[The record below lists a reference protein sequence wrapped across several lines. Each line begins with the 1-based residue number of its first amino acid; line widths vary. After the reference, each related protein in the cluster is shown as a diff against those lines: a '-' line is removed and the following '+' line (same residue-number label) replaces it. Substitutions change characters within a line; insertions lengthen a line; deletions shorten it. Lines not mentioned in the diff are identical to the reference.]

1 MCVHRILSKYMTSAY
16 SFDEIVNREG
26 TDSVKY
32 DARTEFFGTAEVI
45 PMWVADMDFRTPPFV
60 ADALKKRMEHEIYAY
75 SIRSGE
81 YYEAVTG
88 WLKRRHQWEVP
99 AEAVLFSPGVVPA
112 VNMAVLAYTQP
123 GDRII
128 VQPPV
133 YFPFFGAVKDHGREL
148 VYNPLKLEQGRLC
161 MDFENL
167 EQVASAGARMLILSS
182 PHNPGGSVW
191 TEEELRRLAEI
202 CLRNDILILSDE
214 IHCDLVFKP
223 HKHIPLACLSSE
235 IADRCITAFAASK
248 TFNLSGLSTASVI
261 ITREDLRNRFRETLD
276 HLHIGGGNIA
286 GTVASRAAL
295 TYGDEWV
302 DDLMMYLS
310 GNLDILESFLLKH
323 IPQITM
329 VRPEATF
336 LVWLDCRK
344 MNMDDETLNR
354 FFIEKAGLGLNRGDM
369 FGPGGSGFMRMNIG
383 CPKSTLNLA
392 LEKLKQAM
400 DKG

>member
-1 MCVHRILSKYMTSAY
+1 MILGFNKSSTS
-16 SFDEIVNREG
+16 VTN
-26 TDSVKY
+26 
-32 DARTEFFGTAEVI
+32 
-45 PMWVADMDFRTPPFV
+45 
-60 ADALKKRMEHEIYAY
+60 
-75 SIRSGE
+75 SI
-81 YYEAVTG
+81 
-88 WLKRRHQWEVP
+88 
-99 AEAVLFSPGVVPA
+99 
-112 VNMAVLAYTQP
+112 
-123 GDRII
+123 
-128 VQPPV
+128 
-133 YFPFFGAVKDHGREL
+133 
-148 VYNPLKLEQGRLC
+148 
-161 MDFENL
+161 
-167 EQVASAGARMLILSS
+167 
-182 PHNPGGSVW
+182 
-191 TEEELRRLAEI
+191 
-202 CLRNDILILSDE
+202 
-214 IHCDLVFKP
+214 DLM
-223 HKHIPLACLSSE
+223 S
-235 IADRCITAFAASK
+235 ASK

-302 DDLMMYLS
+302 DDLMKYLS